1 MKKNNFRKIDS
12 ILEMPKE
19 IYTNE
24 PKITIVG
31 FNEMLIENYKGI
43 LECTDESVVIATGR
57 CRIRFQGKH
66 LHVEYYTNE
75 EMKIEGM
82 IQKILFL

>member
-1 MKKNNFRKIDS
+1 MQYEKI
-12 ILEMPKE
+12 
-19 IYTNE
+19 
-24 PKITIVG
+24 KITQADKRTDFRYAAPAKG
-31 FNEMLIENYKGI
+31 SGKGRGTCQHHRTGRGI

>member
-1 MKKNNFRKIDS
+1 MN
-12 ILEMPKE
+12 P
-19 IYTNE
+19 
-24 PKITIVG
+24 
-31 FNEMLIENYKGI
+31 
-43 LECTDESVVIATGR
+43 VVIATGR